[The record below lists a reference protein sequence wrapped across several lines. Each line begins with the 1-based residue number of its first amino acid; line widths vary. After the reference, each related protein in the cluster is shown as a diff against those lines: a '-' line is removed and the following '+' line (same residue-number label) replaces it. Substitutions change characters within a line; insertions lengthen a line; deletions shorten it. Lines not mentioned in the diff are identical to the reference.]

1 MMMTKVT
8 NEKTSKAQEI
18 LNVVLPTEGLMEALT
33 FLEAKEGTL
42 SIYLPPQYR

>member
-8 NEKTSKAQEI
+8 NEQTSKAQEV
-18 LNVVLPTEGLMEALT
+18 LNVVLPTEGLMDTLT

-42 SIYLPPQYR
+42 SIYLPPRYG